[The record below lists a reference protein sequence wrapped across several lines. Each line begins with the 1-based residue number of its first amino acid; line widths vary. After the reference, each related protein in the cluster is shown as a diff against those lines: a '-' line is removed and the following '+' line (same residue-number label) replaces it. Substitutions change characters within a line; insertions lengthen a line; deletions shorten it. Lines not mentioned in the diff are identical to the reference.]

1 MFSNTPNLYIT
12 YIYRRPKSG
21 ESKVAILESPLL
33 TFFLHLVIIPLNLFS
48 LIIDIYCG
56 SFIYIYIS
64 VIYLLGLLYLDKI
77 SPPPPILVNV
87 GKVDWGNQSELS

>member
-33 TFFLHLVIIPLNLFS
+33 TFFFAFSNYPSQSIFVNHRYILWFIHLFLYIGDLFAWT
-48 LIIDIYCG
+48 
-56 SFIYIYIS
+56 FIYQK
-64 VIYLLGLLYLDKI
+64 L
-77 SPPPPILVNV
+77 
-87 GKVDWGNQSELS
+87 E